1 MLRETTATG
10 DPYELAILDMMMP
23 GMNGL
28 ELARA
33 IKADPAI
40 AALPVILLTSLSD
53 DCDPESLEQAGISAY
68 LTKPVRQ
75 SQLYNCIA
83 AVTRT
88 TPRRKLSPKS
98 SENSD

>member
-1 MLRETTATG
+1 MG

-33 IKADPAI
+33 IKADSAI
-40 AALPVILLTSLSD
+40 ASVQLILLTSISQD
-53 DCDPESLEQAGISAY
+53 YDSETMHRHGISAH

-75 SQLYNCIA
+75 SQLYDCIA
-83 AVTRT
+83 SA
-88 TPRRKLSPKS
+88 LGS
-98 SENSD
+98 